1 MPWGELLILDAVV
14 IIAVL
19 IYYRNRPKPRWLR
32 AEIRVAVW
40 VARALR
46 IIRRVAAPR

>member
-19 IYYRNRPKPRWLR
+19 IYYRGRPKPRWLR
-32 AEIRVAVW
+32 REISVVVW
-40 VARALR
+40 IARLLR
-46 IIRRVAAPR
+46 IIRRVAALR